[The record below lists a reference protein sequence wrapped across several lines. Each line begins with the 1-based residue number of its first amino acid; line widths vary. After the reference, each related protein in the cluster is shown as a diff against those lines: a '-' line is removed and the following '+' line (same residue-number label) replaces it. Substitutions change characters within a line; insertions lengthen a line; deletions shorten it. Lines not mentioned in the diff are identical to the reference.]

1 MNASATGFVGRRAAY
16 GGYVLLFLAA
26 TAIAFYVIL
35 PVRAGQV
42 GYDAAA
48 SVLYFDRL
56 VQGRHLEGFVGTTPK
71 PLLTVVY
78 GLVYNIFHDWRPIS
92 WLAIGVLGSSAVLA
106 AVLVRRFAGLPGAAF
121 AGLAVIG
128 LEALLKDAS
137 LSYAV
142 GWAFA
147 GCLLAGLAVSEARPR
162 YAWAGVALALAGLA
176 RIEVVLIPGLAL
188 VVLSAVW
195 VSASARRRPAPDRR
209 PWLVLIGL
217 LAIPIQLVHDWLLT
231 GNALYSESVPGIG
244 SAGLALNGPGTWI
257 VLIAE
262 HVLKL
267 GVFVVLAGLG
277 VVLLWRA
284 RQWAM
289 LVGLAAM
296 GPGVAAFLVLLAA
309 RRIYVSARYLDP
321 IDVSIMIAAAI
332 GFGALGIPSLGP
344 AAGRL
349 FDRPRAPAWA
359 RPVAIV
365 ALTALVVLVAST
377 PFAPTNR
384 ALRLTIR
391 GNLDIERD
399 ARAALPTIRTAVEAM
414 PGVADWPGPAANQPA
429 ALLVPTL
436 LKPQFMVDLGLPVG
450 QVGSGLPATM
460 RTDGSFPRVG
470 QIVFHDQRSEP
481 DPAFDFLEVST
492 PTIIGAIKVTPL
504 LASPANGYWVVRID
518 PAP

>member
-1 MNASATGFVGRRAAY
+1 MRAWATGFVGRRAVYA
-16 GGYVLLFLAA
+16 GYVLLFVAA
-26 TAIAFYVIL
+26 SATAFYVIL

-42 GYDAAA
+42 GFDATA

-56 VQGRHLEGFVGTTPK
+56 IQGRHLEGFVGTTPK

-78 GLVYNIFHDWRPIS
+78 GLVYNVFHDWRPIS
-92 WLAIGVLGSSAVLA
+92 WLAIAVLGSTAVLA
-106 AVLVRRFAGLPGAAF
+106 AALVRRFAGMPGATF

-147 GCLLAGLAVSEARPR
+147 GCLLAGLAASGARPR

-188 VVLSAVW
+188 VVLVATW
-195 VSASARRRPAPDRR
+195 ASARIGQRPAPDRR

-217 LAIPIQLVHDWLLT
+217 LAVPIQFAHDWLLA
-231 GNALYSESVPGIG
+231 GNALYSEAVPGIG
-244 SAGLALNGPGTWI
+244 SAGLTLTGPGTWI

-267 GVFVVLAGLG
+267 GIFGVLAALG
-277 VVLLWRA
+277 VLVLWRG
-284 RQWAM
+284 RHWAL

-321 IDVSIMIAAAI
+321 IDISIMVAAAI
-332 GFGALGIPSLGP
+332 GFGALAIPSLGP
-344 AAGRL
+344 AVGRL
-349 FDRPRAPAWA
+349 LDRPRAPAWA
-359 RPVAIV
+359 RPTAIV
-365 ALTALVVLVAST
+365 ALTAIVVLVAST

-399 ARAALPTIRTAVEAM
+399 ARDALPTIRKAVAAI
-414 PGVADWPGPAANQPA
+414 PGVSDWPGPAANEPA

-450 QVGSGLPATM
+450 QVGSGLPASL
-460 RTDGSFPRVG
+460 RTDGSFPRAG

-481 DPAFDFLEVST
+481 DPAFDFLEVSS
-492 PTIIGAIKVTPL
+492 PTIIGSIKVTPL
-504 LASPANGYWVVRID
+504 LASPANGYWVDRID